1 MTKRNIFK
9 GYLLVAVL
17 LVSALGKTQE
27 SNDPLDNYLKVAMQH
42 NPDLKSI
49 FNQYMSILERMPQAK
64 SLPDPTLMFNVFAS
78 PVETRVGAQ
87 NAGISISQA
96 FPWFGKLKSQE
107 EAVAFLAKSKFEAFE
122 DAKNRLMFDVKS
134 TYYDYYVLAAAI
146 RILEEN
152 ITLLESLR
160 EMANVR
166 IESNQGSAV
175 DFLRAEIEID
185 QLNTQL
191 LYLMDSKLPLQAKF
205 KELLNTEMLQDLR
218 IPDSLNAQFLLA
230 SKQVLR
236 DSVLAQ
242 NPQLR
247 ALDYKLNSVDSK
259 IEVAR
264 KAGLPSF
271 NVGVAYTN
279 ISPRTD
285 LDVPNNGKDAL
296 ILPQIGVKLPLY
308 RSKYRAMVKEQ
319 ELMKNSISFEKENRE
334 NELET
339 LLEKSWRDYTDAN
352 RRVDLY
358 KRLLGYAEQSL
369 EILITEYTT
378 AGADFE
384 EVLRME
390 KQLLNFALELEKSLA
405 DQNTYVAFINYLTAK
420 K

>member
-1 MTKRNIFK
+1 MKRRNIYK
-9 GYLLVAVL
+9 VYLLVAIL
-17 LVSALGKTQE
+17 LVSTLGKSQE
-27 SNDPLDNYLKVAMQH
+27 SKDPLDMYLKIAMQH

-49 FNQYMSILERMPQAK
+49 FNQYMAILERMPQAK

-87 NAGISISQA
+87 NAGISINQA

-152 ITLLESLR
+152 ITLLKSLR